1 MTKEEPLRGSTK
13 SSPRILVVEDD
24 ALVALE
30 TSQILAG
37 AGFEVVGPAKSV
49 AKALEL
55 IQHTGCDAAILDI
68 SLGSETSERVAR
80 ELNACSTPFVT
91 QSAYTEEQYP
101 PLFKGVPALVKPLRP
116 EPLLASIRR
125 AIRMHRMMARLNAD
139 AAALIRVRN
148 GCAYAGARSSC
159 LLCRAS
165 GECLRWLGE
174 SSDRSADF
182 CPNLAFFNLG
192 KTAAH

>member
-1 MTKEEPLRGSTK
+1 MTKEEPLRGPTNAP
-13 SSPRILVVEDD
+13 PRILVVEDD

-30 TSQILAG
+30 TSQILAW
-37 AGFEVVGPAKSV
+37 AGFEVVGPARSV

-68 SLGSETSERVAR
+68 NLGSETSERVAR
-80 ELNACSTPFVT
+80 ELNACGTPFVT
-91 QSAYTEEQYP
+91 QSAYSQGQYP
-101 PLFKGVPALVKPLRP
+101 PLFKGVPAFAKPLRP
-116 EPLLASIRR
+116 EPLLASIRQ

-148 GCAYAGARSSC
+148 GCAYAEARSAC

-165 GECLRWLGE
+165 EECLRWLGE
-174 SSDRSADF
+174 SSDGSPDF
-182 CPNLAFFNLG
+182 CPNLAFFKLG
-192 KTAAH
+192 KSAAH